1 MHPDRVRVQ
10 LEDGTIVEDEDYF
23 ACIDPNTVLVN
34 ACIDPNTVLVFT
46 GDKKKHNSQM
56 TEFSVSHYFKSVATF
71 FSRAAIAR

>member
-23 ACIDPNTVLVN
+23 